1 MKKIN
6 SKWFFKQKSGK
17 ICTALLLTFF
27 LIADIFGAAIV
38 VSGDY
43 LYSYMLPHK
52 LNALNTQVAYASS
65 TEGDWSQKFKDKFS
79 DKIISTDT
87 VYKSPDISVEITK
100 KSYDSGITDPTAN
113 GKHLKY
119 GTKIAYLVA
128 DIYIR
133 NINCLKSAF
142 AQDTY
147 GVGYSERIS
156 AISKRLRSVLAVNG
170 DSYSNN
176 RHKENGTIIRNGIVY
191 RTKQSTEETCVLYHD
206 GTMKIY
212 KPKEFN
218 AQKVIADGAWQTW
231 VFGPSLLDKNGKAKT
246 KFLTWKYIRQSHPRT
261 AIGYYE
267 PGHYCLVIVDGRQ
280 NDYSRGMFLDEMAK
294 LFEDLGCKAA
304 YNLDGGHS
312 SFMLMKSKIVSH
324 PYRPKREI
332 SDGIFIC
339 EPEVGI

>member
-1 MKKIN
+1 
-6 SKWFFKQKSGK
+6 
-17 ICTALLLTFF
+17 
-27 LIADIFGAAIV
+27 
-38 VSGDY
+38 
-43 LYSYMLPHK
+43 MLPHK

-65 TEGDWSQKFKDKFS
+65 TEGGWSQKFKDKFS

-87 VYKSPDISVEITK
+87 VYKSPNISVEITK
-100 KSYDSGITDPTAN
+100 KSYDSGVKDPTAN

-212 KPKEFN
+212 KPKEFD
-218 AQKVIADGAWQTW
+218 AQKVIADGAW
-231 VFGPSLLDKNGKAKT
+231 
-246 KFLTWKYIRQSHPRT
+246 
-261 AIGYYE
+261 
-267 PGHYCLVIVDGRQ
+267 
-280 NDYSRGMFLDEMAK
+280 
-294 LFEDLGCKAA
+294 
-304 YNLDGGHS
+304 
-312 SFMLMKSKIVSH
+312 
-324 PYRPKREI
+324 
-332 SDGIFIC
+332 
-339 EPEVGI
+339 

>member
-1 MKKIN
+1 MKKIDP
-6 SKWFFKQKSGK
+6 KWLFKQKYGK
-17 ICTALLLTFF
+17 FCTALLLTFF

-87 VYKSPDISVEITK
+87 VYKSPNISVEITK
-100 KSYDSGITDPTAN
+100 KSYDSGVKDPTAS

-142 AQDTY
+142 AQNTY

-218 AQKVIADGAWQTW
+218 AQKVI
-231 VFGPSLLDKNGKAKT
+231 
-246 KFLTWKYIRQSHPRT
+246 
-261 AIGYYE
+261 
-267 PGHYCLVIVDGRQ
+267 DGRQ

-324 PYRPKREI
+324 PY
-332 SDGIFIC
+332 SGIYHKCSFIEAAYPLLLDSNPLFRAC
-339 EPEVGI
+339 HS